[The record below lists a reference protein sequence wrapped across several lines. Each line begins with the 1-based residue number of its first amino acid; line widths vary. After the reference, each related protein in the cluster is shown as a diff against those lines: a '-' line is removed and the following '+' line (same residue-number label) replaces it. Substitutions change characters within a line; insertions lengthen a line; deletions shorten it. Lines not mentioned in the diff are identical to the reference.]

1 MRKVAERGGIDSP
14 LAVDGIAVTAACF
27 AVLAPFV
34 SRRGRRAGPRPGRTA
49 PGRSRSRQHDLRD
62 EQLRRKPEGRLRR

>member
-14 LAVDGIAVTAACF
+14 LGEDGIAVTAACF

-34 SRRGRRAGPRPGRTA
+34 SRRGRRAGGPR
-49 PGRSRSRQHDLRD
+49 RSPLARHA
-62 EQLRRKPEGRLRR
+62 